1 MEVNYEPLSEPN
13 TLYHNLTV
21 DIKVLLGSLQK
32 NQVTILYE
40 EVKMA
45 ISIEFQKRITDLVD
59 ESNTKKSELPALMS
73 VDYSSLSNALNY
85 GIIPTPRILIRIANY
100 FLSAAKRMLRFTK

>member
-13 TLYHNLTV
+13 TLYHSLAV

-40 EVKMA
+40 EVYMK
-45 ISIEFQKRITDLVD
+45 
-59 ESNTKKSELPALMS
+59 
-73 VDYSSLSNALNY
+73 NY
-85 GIIPTPRILIRIANY
+85 GQYRPP
-100 FLSAAKRMLRFTK
+100 

>member
-13 TLYHNLTV
+13 TLYHSLAV

-40 EVKMA
+40 EVKV
-45 ISIEFQKRITDLVD
+45 I
-59 ESNTKKSELPALMS
+59 NTYYL
-73 VDYSSLSNALNY
+73 SLFVSW
-85 GIIPTPRILIRIANY
+85 IIILILKKLP
-100 FLSAAKRMLRFTK
+100 F

>member
-40 EVKMA
+40 EVKVTF
-45 ISIEFQKRITDLVD
+45 ER
-59 ESNTKKSELPALMS
+59 E
-73 VDYSSLSNALNY
+73 
-85 GIIPTPRILIRIANY
+85 
-100 FLSAAKRMLRFTK
+100 